1 VGEDFTARFENG
13 SARARVRGYSVFAG
27 PPSLFD
33 KKSAPQPIL
42 LPALPPRFELACPD
56 GARQRRPRKA
66 RATQRGSRNACAP
79 CRGAVRDSHSPGD
92 LATGFVTL
100 STHNSWSRGKREGSF
115 CQFGAKGCHTSRF
128 RTCTCACASPT
139 RARVRVRAS
148 LPEHRVGSQCARLTQ
163 AAVFNLQRRALLCAC
178 VGAARRFKCMLII
191 QVRGD
196 RRRGPMATVP
206 PPLKKKAAKCAKDV
220 GALATMSA
228 ACVWCVSAFPVDGE
242 NGLQSCP
249 VRFMVEC

>member
-1 VGEDFTARFENG
+1 LPGR
-13 SARARVRGYSVFAG
+13 SATT
-27 PPSLFD
+27 PS
-33 KKSAPQPIL
+33 S
-42 LPALPPRFELACPD
+42 
-56 GARQRRPRKA
+56 KA

-79 CRGAVRDSHSPGD
+79 CRGAVRDTPTSGD

-115 CQFGAKGCHTSRF
+115 RQFGAKGCHTSRF

-139 RARVRVRAS
+139 RARVRVCAS

-163 AAVFNLQRRALLCAC
+163 AAAFNLQRRALLCAC
-178 VGAARRFKCMLII
+178 VGAARRLKCMRII

-196 RRRGPMATVP
+196 RRRGPMATIT

-220 GALATMSA
+220 GALVTMSA
-228 ACVWCVSAFPVDGE
+228 ACFWCGSAFPVDGE
-242 NGLQSCP
+242 NGPQSCP
-249 VRFMVEC
+249 VWDYDEVLGSWEAAHVETHLLTSPFPLHDPTS